1 MESKGS
7 GVNTTALNPNS
18 VIELKPT
25 RQRVILVLILLVTL
39 LIAYLDRVNVSV
51 LLADNVFLTE
61 MGIKGQ
67 PIQMGL
73 LMTLFLI
80 AYGVSNVFLSP
91 LGDYLGP
98 RKAMSLSILLWGGSL
113 FLGGI
118 AATFT
123 TMLAARVILGIGE
136 GMHWPMQ
143 SKYVKNWFPPHERGK
158 ANAVWVVGLMAGPAI
173 AMPFLTWAIQ
183 SYGWRTS
190 FFILVAFGLIPLI
203 LLWFC
208 TTDYP
213 HQHKGANQAERDY
226 IEAGQKAE
234 KALEAQAGH
243 TTVWENMKVFIFDY
257 HFWLVTLY
265 YFCLASI
272 FWGTMAWLPS
282 YLKVA
287 RGFSWAAMGA
297 FSALPYILGVASVL
311 ASGYI
316 SDKMGRRAPVCVVSM
331 LGASAGIYFGAY
343 APDNTTAAILISVGI
358 ASIGLGIAPAW
369 ALVQEIVP
377 GKAIGAGAGM
387 MNGVSNGG
395 SAFSPVLM
403 GFFISVTGSYVGGL
417 MFLVGLGLFAACCA
431 AVLSYQ
437 KY

>member
-1 MESKGS
+1 MEGKGAGTI
-7 GVNTTALNPNS
+7 GV
-18 VIELKPT
+18 VDMKPT

-51 LLADNVFLTE
+51 LLADNAFLTE

-67 PIQMGL
+67 PMQMGL
-73 LMTLFLI
+73 LMTVFLI
-80 AYGVSNVFLSP
+80 FYGISNVFLSP
-91 LGDYLGP
+91 LGDILGP
-98 RKAMSLSILLWGGSL
+98 RKAMSLSILLWGISL
-113 FLGGI
+113 IIGGI
-118 AATFT
+118 ASTFT
-123 TMLAARVILGIGE
+123 IMLAGRVILGIGE

-183 SYGWRTS
+183 SYGWRVS
-190 FFILVAFGLIPLI
+190 FFMLVAFGLLPLI
-203 LLWFC
+203 LLWFY
-208 TTDYP
+208 TTDFP
-213 HQHKGANQAERDY
+213 NQHKSVNQAERDL
-226 IEAGQKAE
+226 IESGQKAE
-234 KALEAQAGH
+234 KEMEAQAGH
-243 TTVWENMKVFIFDY
+243 TTVWENMKVFIFNY
-257 HFWLVTLY
+257 RFWLVTLY

-287 RGFSWAAMGA
+287 RNFSWAAMGA
-297 FSALPYILGVASVL
+297 FASLPYILGIASVL

-316 SDKMGRRAPVCVVSM
+316 SDKMGRRAPVCIVSM
-331 LGASAGIYFGAY
+331 LGAAAGIYFGAY
-343 APDNTTAAILISVGI
+343 APDNTTAAILISFGI

-369 ALVQEIVP
+369 ALVQQIVP

-403 GFFISVTGSYVGGL
+403 GFFISISGSYVGGL
-417 MFLVGLGLFAACCA
+417 MFLVGLAVFAAFCA
-431 AVLSYQ
+431 SVLAYQ

>member
-1 MESKGS
+1 MLGERKLMEGKGTI
-7 GVNTTALNPNS
+7 GVD
-18 VIELKPT
+18 EMKPT
-25 RQRVILVLILLVTL
+25 RQRVLLVLILLVTL

-51 LLADNVFLTE
+51 LLADNTFLTD

-67 PIQMGL
+67 PMQMGL
-73 LMTLFLI
+73 LMTVFLI
-80 AYGVSNVFLSP
+80 FYGISNVFLSP
-91 LGDYLGP
+91 LGDILGP
-98 RKAMSLSILLWGGSL
+98 RKAMSLSILLWGISL
-113 FLGGI
+113 VVGGI
-118 AATFT
+118 ASTFT
-123 TMLAARVILGIGE
+123 IMLAARVILGIGE

-183 SYGWRTS
+183 SYGWRMS

-203 LLWFC
+203 LLWFF
-208 TTDYP
+208 TTDFP
-213 HQHKGANQAERDY
+213 REHKGANKAERDL
-226 IEAGQKAE
+226 IEEGQKAE
-234 KALEAQAGH
+234 KELEALAGH
-243 TTVWENMKVFIFDY
+243 TTVWESMKVFIFNY
-257 HFWLVTLY
+257 RFWMVTLY

-297 FSALPYILGVASVL
+297 FASLPYILGIASVL

-316 SDKMGRRAPVCVVSM
+316 SDKMGRRAPICIVSM
-331 LGASAGIYFGAY
+331 LGAAAGIYFGAY
-343 APDNTTAAILISVGI
+343 APDNTTAAILISFGI

-369 ALVQEIVP
+369 ALVQQIVP

-403 GFFISVTGSYVGGL
+403 GFFISISGSYVGGL
-417 MFLVGLGLFAACCA
+417 MFLVGLALFAACCA

>member
-1 MESKGS
+1 M
-7 GVNTTALNPNS
+7 
-18 VIELKPT
+18 
-25 RQRVILVLILLVTL
+25 
-39 LIAYLDRVNVSV
+39 
-51 LLADNVFLTE
+51 
-61 MGIKGQ
+61 
-67 PIQMGL
+67 
-73 LMTLFLI
+73 
-80 AYGVSNVFLSP
+80 
-91 LGDYLGP
+91 
-98 RKAMSLSILLWGGSL
+98 
-113 FLGGI
+113 GGI

-123 TMLAARVILGIGE
+123 IMLAARVILGLGE

-183 SYGWRTS
+183 CYGWRTS
-190 FFILVAFGLIPLI
+190 FFILVAFGLLPLM
-203 LLWFC
+203 LLWFW

-213 HQHKGANQAERDY
+213 RQHKGVNQAERDL
-226 IEAGQKAE
+226 IEEGQRAE
-234 KALEAQAGH
+234 TELEAQAGQ
-243 TTVWENMKVFIFDY
+243 TTVWENMKVFIFSY
-257 HFWLVTLY
+257 RFWLITLY

-287 RGFSWAAMGA
+287 RGFSWSAMGA
-297 FSALPYILGVASVL
+297 WSSLPYILGVISVL

-316 SDKMGRRAPVCVVSM
+316 SDKMGRRAPLCIVSM
-331 LGASAGIYFGAY
+331 LGASAGIYCGAF
-343 APDNTTAAILISVGI
+343 APDNTTAAILISIGI

-369 ALVQEIVP
+369 ALVQQIVP
-377 GKAIGAGAGM
+377 SKAIGAGAGM

-403 GFFISVTGSYVGGL
+403 GLLISVTGSYVGGL
-417 MFLVGLGLFAACCA
+417 MFLVGLGLFAAFCA
-431 AVLSYQ
+431 AVLAYQ

>member
-1 MESKGS
+1 MQDN
-7 GVNTTALNPNS
+7 NTAARAGGA
-18 VIELKPT
+18 EKPT
-25 RQRVILVLILLVTL
+25 KERWLLVGILMITL

-51 LLADNVFLTE
+51 LLADNLFLTD

-67 PIQMGL
+67 PVQMGL

-80 AYGVSNVFLSP
+80 AYGISNVFLSP
-91 LGDYLGP
+91 LGDILGP
-98 RKAMSLSILLWGGSL
+98 RKAMSLSIFLWGFSL

-123 TMLAARVILGIGE
+123 TMLVARVILGLGE

-143 SKYVKNWFPPHERGK
+143 SKYVKNWFPPTERGK
-158 ANAVWVVGLMAGPAI
+158 ANALWVIGLMLGPAI
-173 AMPFLTWAIQ
+173 TMPFLTWLIHGF
-183 SYGWRTS
+183 GWRMS
-190 FFILVAFGLIPLI
+190 FFVLIGFGLIPLL
-203 LLWFC
+203 LLWFR

-213 HQHKGANQAERDY
+213 HQSKHTNQAERDWV
-226 IEAGQKAE
+226 EAGNKIEREQ
-234 KALEAQAGH
+234 EAKAGH
-243 TTVWENMKVFIFDY
+243 TTVWESMKIFIFNY
-257 HFWLVTLY
+257 RFWVLTLY

-297 FSALPYILGVASVL
+297 LSSLPYVLGVLSVL

-316 SDKMGRRAPVCVVSM
+316 ADFIGRKAPLGILAM
-331 LGASAGIYFGAY
+331 LGAACGIYFGAH
-343 APDNTTAAILISVGI
+343 AADNMTAAIVISIGI
-358 ASIGLGIAPAW
+358 ACIGFGIAPAW
-369 ALVQEIVP
+369 ALVQQIVP
-377 GKAIGAGAGM
+377 GKAVGAGAGM
-387 MNGVSNGG
+387 MNGVANGG

-403 GFFISVTGSYVGGL
+403 GFFISASGSYVGGL
-417 MFLVGLGLFAACCA
+417 MFLVGLGVLAACCA
-431 AVLSYQ
+431 LLLALQ

>member
-1 MESKGS
+1 METMVTGPSS
-7 GVNTTALNPNS
+7 ST
-18 VIELKPT
+18 ELRPT

-51 LLADNVFLTE
+51 LLADNAFLTD

-67 PIQMGL
+67 PVQMGM

-80 AYGVSNVFLSP
+80 AYGISNVFLSP
-91 LGDYLGP
+91 LGDVLGP
-98 RKAMSLSILLWGGSL
+98 RKAMCLSILLWCASL

-123 TMLAARVILGIGE
+123 IMLAARVVLGIGE

-183 SYGWRTS
+183 LFGWRAS
-190 FFILVAFGLIPLI
+190 FFILVFLGLLPLI
-203 LLWFC
+203 LLWFW

-213 HQHKGANQAERDY
+213 HQHKGANKAECEL

-234 KALEAQAGH
+234 TELEAQAGH
-243 TTVWENMKVFIFDY
+243 TTLWENMKVFIFNY
-257 HFWLVTLY
+257 RFWLVTLY

-297 FSALPYILGVASVL
+297 WSSLPYILGIASVL

-316 SDKMGRRAPVCVVSM
+316 SDKIGRRAPLGIVSM
-331 LGASAGIYFGAY
+331 LGASAGIYFGAF
-343 APDNTTAAILISVGI
+343 APDNTTAALLISFGI

-369 ALVQEIVP
+369 ALVQHIVP

-387 MNGVSNGG
+387 MNGISNGG

-417 MFLVGLGLFAACCA
+417 MFLVGLGMFAACCA
-431 AVLSYQ
+431 AVLAYQ

>member
-1 MESKGS
+1 MEGKGTI
-7 GVNTTALNPNS
+7 GVD
-18 VIELKPT
+18 EMKPT
-25 RQRVILVLILLVTL
+25 RQRVLLVLILLVTL

-51 LLADNVFLTE
+51 LLADNTFLTD

-67 PIQMGL
+67 PMQMGL
-73 LMTLFLI
+73 LMTVFLI
-80 AYGVSNVFLSP
+80 FYGISNVFLSP
-91 LGDYLGP
+91 LGDILGP
-98 RKAMSLSILLWGGSL
+98 RKAMSLSILLWGISL
-113 FLGGI
+113 VVGGI
-118 AATFT
+118 ASTFT
-123 TMLAARVILGIGE
+123 IMLAARVILGIGE

-183 SYGWRTS
+183 SYGWRMS

-203 LLWFC
+203 LLWFF
-208 TTDYP
+208 TTDFP
-213 HQHKGANQAERDY
+213 REHKGANKAERDL
-226 IEAGQKAE
+226 IEEGQKAE
-234 KALEAQAGH
+234 KELEALAGH
-243 TTVWENMKVFIFDY
+243 TTVWESMKVFIFNY
-257 HFWLVTLY
+257 RFWMVTLY

-287 RGFSWAAMGA
+287 RGFSWATMGA
-297 FSALPYILGVASVL
+297 FASLPYILGIASVL

-316 SDKMGRRAPVCVVSM
+316 SDKMGRRAPICIVSM
-331 LGASAGIYFGAY
+331 LGAAAGIYFGAY
-343 APDNTTAAILISVGI
+343 APDNTTAAILISFGI

-369 ALVQEIVP
+369 ALVQQIVP

-403 GFFISVTGSYVGGL
+403 GFFISISGSYVGGL
-417 MFLVGLGLFAACCA
+417 MFLVGLALFAACCA

>member
-1 MESKGS
+1 MEGKGTI
-7 GVNTTALNPNS
+7 GVD
-18 VIELKPT
+18 ELKPT
-25 RQRVILVLILLVTL
+25 RQRVVLVLILLVTL

-51 LLADNVFLTE
+51 LLADNTFLTD

-67 PIQMGL
+67 PMQMGL
-73 LMTLFLI
+73 LMTVFLI
-80 AYGVSNVFLSP
+80 FYGLSNVFLSP
-91 LGDYLGP
+91 LGDILGP
-98 RKAMSLSILLWGGSL
+98 RKAMSLSILLWGISL
-113 FLGGI
+113 VVGGI
-118 AATFT
+118 ASTFT
-123 TMLAARVILGIGE
+123 IMLAARVILGIGE

-183 SYGWRTS
+183 SYGWRMS

-203 LLWFC
+203 LLWFF
-208 TTDYP
+208 TTDFP
-213 HQHKGANQAERDY
+213 REHKGVNKAERDL
-226 IEAGQKAE
+226 IEDGQKAE
-234 KALEAQAGH
+234 KEMEALAGH
-243 TTVWENMKVFIFDY
+243 TTVWESMKVFIFNY
-257 HFWLVTLY
+257 RFWMVTLY

-297 FSALPYILGVASVL
+297 FASLPYVLGIASVL

-316 SDKMGRRAPVCVVSM
+316 SDKMGRRAPICIVSM
-331 LGASAGIYFGAY
+331 LGAAAGIYFGAY
-343 APDNTTAAILISVGI
+343 APDNTTAAVLISFGI

-369 ALVQEIVP
+369 ALVQQIVP

-403 GFFISVTGSYVGGL
+403 GFFISISGSYVGGL
-417 MFLVGLGLFAACCA
+417 MFLVGLALFAACCA

>member
-1 MESKGS
+1 MEGKGTI
-7 GVNTTALNPNS
+7 GVD
-18 VIELKPT
+18 EMKPT

-51 LLADNVFLTE
+51 LLADNTFLTE

-67 PIQMGL
+67 PMQMGL
-73 LMTLFLI
+73 LMTVFLI
-80 AYGVSNVFLSP
+80 FYGLSNVFLSP
-91 LGDYLGP
+91 LGDILGP
-98 RKAMSLSILLWGGSL
+98 RKAMSLSILLWGISL
-113 FLGGI
+113 VVGGI
-118 AATFT
+118 ASTFT
-123 TMLAARVILGIGE
+123 IMLAARVILGIGE

-183 SYGWRTS
+183 SYGWRMS

-203 LLWFC
+203 LLWFF
-208 TTDYP
+208 TTDFP
-213 HQHKGANQAERDY
+213 REHKGVNKAERDL
-226 IEAGQKAE
+226 IEEGQKSE
-234 KALEAQAGH
+234 KEMEALAGH
-243 TTVWENMKVFIFDY
+243 TTVWESMKVFIFNY
-257 HFWLVTLY
+257 RFWMVTLY

-297 FSALPYILGVASVL
+297 FASLPYVLGIASVL

-316 SDKMGRRAPVCVVSM
+316 SDKMGRRAPICIVSM
-331 LGASAGIYFGAY
+331 LGAAAGIYFGAY
-343 APDNTTAAILISVGI
+343 APDNTTAAVLISFGI

-369 ALVQEIVP
+369 ALVQQIVP

-403 GFFISVTGSYVGGL
+403 GFFISISGSYVGGL
-417 MFLVGLGLFAACCA
+417 MFLVGLALFAACCA

>member
-1 MESKGS
+1 MGAVMGE
-7 GVNTTALNPNS
+7 
-18 VIELKPT
+18 KPT
-25 RQRVILVLILLVTL
+25 KQRVILVLILLVTL

-51 LLADNVFLTE
+51 LLADNTFLSD

-67 PIQMGL
+67 PVQMGL

-80 AYGVSNVFLSP
+80 AYGISNVFLSP
-91 LGDYLGP
+91 IGDYLGP
-98 RKAMSLSILLWGGSL
+98 RKAMCLSIFLWCLSL
-113 FLGGI
+113 FIGGI
-118 AATFT
+118 VSTFT
-123 TMLAARVILGIGE
+123 IMLAARVILGIGE

-158 ANAVWVVGLMAGPAI
+158 ANAVWVVGLMAGPAL

-183 SYGWRTS
+183 SFWLAHQL
-190 FFILVAFGLIPLI
+190 FILVGFGLLPLI
-203 LLWFC
+203 LLWFY
-208 TTDYP
+208 TTDHP
-213 HQHKGANQAERDY
+213 HQHKGANQAERDL
-226 IEAGQKAE
+226 IEEGQKAE
-234 KALEAQAGH
+234 KELEAQAGH
-243 TTVWENMKVFIFDY
+243 STLWDNMKVFIFDY
-257 HFWLVTLY
+257 RFWLVTLY

-297 FSALPYILGVASVL
+297 WSSLPYVLGIVSVL

-316 SDKMGRRAPVCVVSM
+316 SDKKITGRRAPLCFVSM
-331 LGASAGIYFGAY
+331 LGAAAGIYFGAY
-343 APDNTTAAILISVGI
+343 APDNTTAALLISVGI

-369 ALVQEIVP
+369 AMVQHIVP

-395 SAFSPVLM
+395 SAFSPVLLD
-403 GFFISVTGSYVGGL
+403 SLSAPP
-417 MFLVGLGLFAACCA
+417 AAM
-431 AVLSYQ
+431 LEG
-437 KY
+437 

>member
-1 MESKGS
+1 MEMKAGAATD
-7 GVNTTALNPNS
+7 VA
-18 VIELKPT
+18 EMQPT

-51 LLADNVFLTE
+51 LLADNVFLTD

-67 PIQMGL
+67 PVQMGL

-80 AYGVSNVFLSP
+80 AYGISNVFLSP
-91 LGDYLGP
+91 IGDILGP
-98 RKAMSLSILLWGGSL
+98 RKAMSLSILLWGL
-113 FLGGI
+113 ALLVGGM

-123 TMLAARVILGIGE
+123 IMLAARLILGIGE

-143 SKYVKNWFPPHERGK
+143 SKYVKNWFPPSERGK
-158 ANAVWVVGLMAGPAI
+158 ANSVWVVGLMAGPAI

-183 SYGWRTS
+183 SYGWRNS
-190 FFILVAFGLIPLI
+190 FFILVVFGLLPL
-203 LLWFC
+203 LMLWFW
-208 TTDYP
+208 TTDHP

-234 KALEAQAGH
+234 KELEAQAAH
-243 TTVWENMKVFIFDY
+243 STVWENMKVFIFDY

-287 RGFSWAAMGA
+287 RNFSWAAMGA
-297 FSALPYILGVASVL
+297 WSSLPYILGIASVL

-316 SDKMGRRAPVCVVSM
+316 SDKMGRRAPVCIISM

-343 APDNTTAAILISVGI
+343 APDNTTAAILISMGI
-358 ASIGLGIAPAW
+358 ASIGFGIAPAW
-369 ALVQEIVP
+369 AMVQQIVP

-403 GFFISVTGSYVGGL
+403 GFFISMSGSYVGGL
-417 MFLVGLGLFAACCA
+417 MFLVGLGLLAACCA
-431 AVLSYQ
+431 AILTYQ

>member
-1 MESKGS
+1 MEMKAAEA
-7 GVNTTALNPNS
+7 TA
-18 VIELKPT
+18 VAELQPT

-51 LLADNVFLTE
+51 LLADNVFLTD

-67 PIQMGL
+67 PVQMGL

-91 LGDYLGP
+91 IGDVLGP
-98 RKAMSLSILLWGGSL
+98 RKAMSLSILLWGL
-113 FLGGI
+113 ALMIGGL
-118 AATFT
+118 ASTFT
-123 TMLAARVILGIGE
+123 IMLAARLILGIGE

-143 SKYVKNWFPPHERGK
+143 SKYVKNWFPPSERGK
-158 ANAVWVVGLMAGPAI
+158 ANSVWVVGLMAGPAI

-183 SYGWRTS
+183 SYGWRNS
-190 FFILVAFGLIPLI
+190 FFILVVFGLLPL
-203 LLWFC
+203 LMLWFW
-208 TTDYP
+208 TTDHP

-234 KALEAQAGH
+234 KEMEAKAEH
-243 TTVWENMKVFIFDY
+243 ASVWENMKVFIFNY
-257 HFWLVTLY
+257 RFWLVTLY

-297 FSALPYILGVASVL
+297 WSSLPYILGIASVL

-316 SDKMGRRAPVCVVSM
+316 SDKMGRRAPVCIVSM

-343 APDNTTAAILISVGI
+343 APDNTTAAILLSMGI
-358 ASIGLGIAPAW
+358 ASIGFGIAPAW
-369 ALVQEIVP
+369 AMVQQIVP
-377 GKAIGAGAGM
+377 GKAIGAGSGM

-403 GFFISVTGSYVGGL
+403 GFFISMSGSYVGGL
-417 MFLVGLGLFAACCA
+417 MFLVGLGMLAACCA
-431 AVLSYQ
+431 AILTYQ

>member
-1 MESKGS
+1 MQGQVQTEALGA
-7 GVNTTALNPNS
+7 TAAT
-18 VIELKPT
+18 ELRPT

-51 LLADNVFLTE
+51 LLADNTFLTQ

-67 PIQMGL
+67 PVQMGL

-80 AYGVSNVFLSP
+80 AYGFSNIFLSP
-91 LGDYLGP
+91 LGDILGP
-98 RKAMSLSILLWGGSL
+98 RKAMSLSILLWAGSL
-113 FLGGI
+113 FLGGM

-123 TMLAARVILGIGE
+123 IMLAARLILGVGE

-158 ANAVWVVGLMAGPAI
+158 ANAVWVVGLMAGPAL
-173 AMPFLTWAIQ
+173 AMPFLTWAIR

-190 FFILVAFGLIPLI
+190 FFILVCFGLLPLL

-213 HQHKGANQAERDY
+213 NQHKGANQAERDL

-234 KALEAQAGH
+234 KELEAQAGNV
-243 TTVWENMKVFIFDY
+243 TVWENIKVFVFNY
-257 HFWLVTLY
+257 RFWLVTFY

-272 FWGTMAWLPS
+272 FWGTLAWLPS

-287 RGFSWAAMGA
+287 RGFSWTAMGA
-297 FSALPYILGVASVL
+297 WSSLPYIIGIVSVL
-311 ASGYI
+311 ASGYV
-316 SDKMGRRAPVCVVSM
+316 SDKIGRRAPVCMVSM
-331 LGASAGIYFGAY
+331 LGAAAGIYFGAF
-343 APDNTTAAILISVGI
+343 APNNTTAAILISLGI
-358 ASIGLGIAPAW
+358 GSIGLGIAPTW
-369 ALVQEIVP
+369 AMVQRIVP
-377 GKAIGAGAGM
+377 GRAIGAGAGM
-387 MNGVSNGG
+387 MNGIANGG
-395 SAFSPVLM
+395 SAFAPVLM
-403 GFFISVTGSYVGGL
+403 GFFIGAFHSYVGGL
-417 MFLVGLGLFAACCA
+417 MFLVGLGILASCSA